1 MLIWMTMI
9 INTCKT
15 NCDEINGDDY
25 NIIDDNGAYEES
37 ACMAGFSDEFE
48 FLHLLGRVVA

>member
-1 MLIWMTMI
+1 MTMI